1 MDSSHPPTLVVP
13 SRTLVAP
20 PTEDGPGMAR
30 EVPSEDVEFY
40 AEDGERAV
48 LIDARGVEIRLVGPN
63 GISID
68 FPWDDI
74 ASISHTLREAGLHC
88 TLFIEFTDDVPY
100 DCALTAPDDVTYG
113 RWARHLPDVLDHYCE

>member
-20 PTEDGPGMAR
+20 PTEDGPGTAR

-48 LIDARGVEIRLVGPN
+48 LIDAR
-63 GISID
+63 
-68 FPWDDI
+68 
-74 ASISHTLREAGLHC
+74 
-88 TLFIEFTDDVPY
+88 
-100 DCALTAPDDVTYG
+100 
-113 RWARHLPDVLDHYCE
+113 HLPDVLDHYCE